1 MLGLDWSYYSSLPPS
16 QVVPNFA
23 PTPTAPPPAV
33 LAGNYVDQGGPSDI
47 SQVPFSL
54 NDSSIEAVYT
64 SPDALTHSP
73 PRTQRVTRARK
84 STSSTTRSICRTPS
98 KANTPRP
105 SPNTSSSS
113 PSSSASSIKTY
124 KPRRALGT
132 GTPNFTSTTPCGTS
146 YLCTT
151 CHATYPLTRSS
162 DFTRH
167 VLTHYPEYRGGA
179 LLCCGV
185 PVDSPQC
192 LAMMA
197 NGMIPPDAPVRRYY
211 GRWMVGGCGLLC
223 ARTDVLRK
231 HLGNGRRGCV
241 GGLDGGLASAEVA

>member
-1 MLGLDWSYYSSLPPS
+1 MLGLDWSYYSCLPPS
-16 QVVPNFA
+16 QVIPSFA
-23 PTPTAPPPAV
+23 PTPTAPTPAV
-33 LAGNYVDQGGPSDI
+33 PARNYVDQDGPSDL
-47 SQVPFSL
+47 SPVPF
-54 NDSSIEAVYT
+54 NGSSIEAVYP
-64 SPDALTHSP
+64 SPDALIGFPH
-73 PRTQRVTRARK
+73 RIQRVTRARK
-84 STSSTTRSICRTPS
+84 SASSTTRSARHTLPS
-98 KANTPRP
+98 ST
-105 SPNTSSSS
+105 S
-113 PSSSASSIKTY
+113 PSLSTPTTSFSSASSIKTY

-132 GTPNFTSTTPCGTS
+132 GTPNFTSTTPCDTS

-185 PVDSPQC
+185 PLDSPQY

-197 NGMIPPDAPVRRYY
+197 EGMIPPDAPVRRYY

-231 HLGNGRRGCV
+231 HLGNGRKGCV
-241 GGLDGGLASAEVA
+241 GDLTGDWHPPKLPRAGS